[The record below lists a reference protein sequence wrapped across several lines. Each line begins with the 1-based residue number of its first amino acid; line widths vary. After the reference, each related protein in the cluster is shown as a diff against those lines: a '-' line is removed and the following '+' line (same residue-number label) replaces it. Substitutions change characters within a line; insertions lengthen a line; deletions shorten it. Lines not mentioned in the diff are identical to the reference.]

1 MPLHLVS
8 PFDREVEAPPGD
20 DRPAPV
26 STRHWRQPLRDIC
39 FIVIKAGAYLGS
51 IYLMVLGLPLLFF
64 LLLAGGDLGLF
75 FVHIGNLAAHYLAAD
90 HAAQAGFIN
99 ELKLGLFGI
108 ATLIVIWRL
117 PRFLDD
123 VSAALAPRKEVL

>member
-8 PFDREVEAPPGD
+8 PFDREVETPPGD
-20 DRPAPV
+20 NPPGPI
-26 STRHWRQPLRDIC
+26 STQHWRQPLRDIC
-39 FIVIKAGAYLGS
+39 FILIKAGAYLGS
-51 IYLMVLGLPLLFF
+51 IYLAVLGLPLLFF

-75 FVHIGNLAAHYLAAD
+75 FMHLGNLAAHYLAAD

-99 ELKLGLFGI
+99 ELKLGLFGV
-108 ATLIVIWRL
+108 ATLVVIWRL

>member
-8 PFDREVEAPPGD
+8 PFDREVDTPPGD
-20 DRPAPV
+20 DQPAPV

-39 FIVIKAGAYLGS
+39 YILIMAGAYLGS

-64 LLLAGGDLGLF
+64 LMLAGGDLSLF
-75 FVHIGNLAAHYLAAD
+75 FIHIGNLAAHYLAAD

-99 ELKLGLFGI
+99 ELKLGLFGV